1 MGTSSRGP
9 KESFKSFQTQRGRQV
24 IKAYSGLK
32 LSNCNHFVSFHK
44 NAKRERGQYP
54 ATLTELAY
62 LIKDLGYGIPRPHQP
77 FCFLFTV
84 TENIL
89 RKKSFG
95 TRLDFGEMLL
105 REQNG
110 NPEYRSIL
118 PAWVANQNTEFAAS
132 CPLAELAL

>member
-1 MGTSSRGP
+1 MAFHAL
-9 KESFKSFQTQRGRQV
+9 ESPCVFFPCLPV
-24 IKAYSGLK
+24 
-32 LSNCNHFVSFHK
+32 FV
-44 NAKRERGQYP
+44 AKCILES
-54 ATLTELAY
+54 
-62 LIKDLGYGIPRPHQP
+62 HQP

-84 TENIL
+84 TENML